1 MRRRDRRR
9 PAAAGQ
15 GRRWG
20 ATVLGAV
27 SADHDGHTPRQP
39 TALRPLRLAP
49 QGPPRRAMAAAR
61 LLQAADNIPAIVAT
75 PGQERCRRRPGVDAA
90 ILGATAQAM
99 AGSAEALQ
107 GHHVLRRAPARPT
120 SQAPGEP
127 KRPIRPHAQPP
138 GEAGH
143 RPPLLGGNHPGQAR
157 HRRRAGRRHARV
169 VEEEIASWPAE
180 PCANGPR
187 QAWLPGPFSWPSS
200 RHAVVGPRVSR
211 LGQGHATRRG
221 ASREPRGERAPQQRW
236 HREAL
241 LRAVG
246 WELYAISP
254 PLRNPCIFF
263 KQPLTSLARRFSH
276 A

>member
-1 MRRRDRRR
+1 M
-9 PAAAGQ
+9 
-15 GRRWG
+15 
-20 ATVLGAV
+20 
-27 SADHDGHTPRQP
+27 S
-39 TALRPLRLAP
+39 LR
-49 QGPPRRAMAAAR
+49 PRRAGLTARQPEWPLPHPAHGLHWGAETLQTTARCGRPGAAMGGDSPGRRLCRPRRSHPSAAHRAPSPTAGAARPAAAR
-61 LLQAADNIPAIVAT
+61 LLQAADTIPAIVAT
-75 PGQERCRRRPGVDAA
+75 PGQERCRRRPGVDAD

-99 AGSAEALQ
+99 AGSTEALQ

-120 SQAPGEP
+120 SQAQGEP

-157 HRRRAGRRHARV
+157 HRRRAGRRHDRV

-246 WELYAISP
+246 WEL
-254 PLRNPCIFF
+254 
-263 KQPLTSLARRFSH
+263 
-276 A
+276 